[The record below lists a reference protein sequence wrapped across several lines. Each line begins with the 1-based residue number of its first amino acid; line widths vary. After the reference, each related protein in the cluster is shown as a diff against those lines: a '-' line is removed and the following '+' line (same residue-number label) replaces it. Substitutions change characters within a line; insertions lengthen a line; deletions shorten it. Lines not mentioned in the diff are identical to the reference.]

1 MSIASFTAARDRLIA
16 AADAVSTGEEAC
28 AEIALAFAEVAP
40 HDASAVMTTD
50 PETHL
55 PAGGH
60 VSGFDASHCVPF
72 WDNELLD
79 PDFNKFNDLAKSIEP
94 VATLAEATDGDLGR
108 SPRFQKLYEAAG
120 VSDELR
126 VVFMSGSS
134 CLAIGAFVR
143 CDGAQYA
150 PHEIRDVRNLLV
162 PAVHV
167 LRSALGH
174 MSEPLTGRGPVV
186 VLLDHHNQVM
196 SMSADADEVLDD
208 LRIAVDTELPGTIIV
223 AASRARASR
232 STTRLTTRLRG
243 SSGRWVRL
251 HVSPMAGNEG
261 TVSVTIDA
269 AAAGDLVPILL
280 DSYGLSDRE
289 TDIVLLVCRG
299 IGTKEIAAEL
309 SISVHTVRDHLKSI
323 FDKANVNS
331 RGELVAGLFT
341 SHFLERFHTS
351 VLHM

>member
-1 MSIASFTAARDRLIA
+1 M
-16 AADAVSTGEEAC
+16 
-28 AEIALAFAEVAP
+28 
-40 HDASAVMTTD
+40 
-50 PETHL
+50 
-55 PAGGH
+55 
-60 VSGFDASHCVPF
+60 
-72 WDNELLD
+72 
-79 PDFNKFNDLAKSIEP
+79 
-94 VATLAEATDGDLGR
+94 
-108 SPRFQKLYEAAG
+108 
-120 VSDELR
+120 
-126 VVFMSGSS
+126 
-134 CLAIGAFVR
+134 R

-167 LRSALGH
+167 FRGALGH
-174 MSEPLTGRGPVV
+174 MAEPLIARGPVV
-186 VLLDHHNQVM
+186 VLLDEHNQVV
-196 SMSADADEVLDD
+196 SMSADAGEVLDD
-208 LRIAVDTELPGTIIV
+208 LRIAIDTELPGTIIV
-223 AASRARASR
+223 AASRARTSR

-251 HVSPMAGNEG
+251 HVSPMAGNGG

-351 VLHM
+351 VLHV

>member
-1 MSIASFTAARDRLIA
+1 MSIGSFTAARDRLLA
-16 AADAVSTGEEAC
+16 AADEVLTGEQAC
-28 AEIALAFAEVAP
+28 WEIALAFKDVAP
-40 HDASAVMTTD
+40 HHGSAVMITD

-60 VSGFDASHCVPF
+60 VAGFQAADCVPF

-94 VATLAEATDGDLGR
+94 VASLAEATDGDLAR
-108 SPRFQKLYEAAG
+108 SPRFQKLYQAAG

-126 VVFMSGSS
+126 VVFISGSS

-143 CDGAQYA
+143 CDAALYA

-174 MSEPLTGRGPVV
+174 MAEPLTERGPVV
-186 VLLDHHNQVM
+186 VILDLHNQVV
-196 SMSADADEVLDD
+196 SMSADADEVLAD
-208 LRIAVDTELPGTIIV
+208 LRISVDAELPGTIIV

-251 HVSPMAGNEG
+251 HVSPMAGNVG
-261 TVSVTIDA
+261 TVSVTIEA

-280 DSYGLSDRE
+280 DSYGLSARE

-323 FDKANVNS
+323 FEKANVNS
-331 RGELVAGLFT
+331 RGELVARLFT
-341 SHFLERFHTS
+341 NHFLDRFHTA
-351 VLHM
+351 VLHT